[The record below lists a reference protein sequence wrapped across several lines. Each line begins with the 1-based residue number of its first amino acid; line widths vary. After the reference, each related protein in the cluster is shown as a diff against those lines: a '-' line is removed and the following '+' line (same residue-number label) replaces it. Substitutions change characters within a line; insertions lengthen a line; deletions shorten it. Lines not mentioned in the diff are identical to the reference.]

1 MLLQIKVYII
11 TILYF
16 FGSLFMVLF
25 PPRNFEQSSGASIR
39 IMRRFGDEINYKEYI
54 DNEALLTI
62 IQRITRNDSEV
73 ARLVYLKPIT
83 AENRS
88 IVSLELHSD
97 LQSKKPGILVIGALN
112 GMVWGASNAVI
123 ELAEKLLYDSNYQT
137 PFFNDYDWYLIP
149 MGNPDG
155 IHFTQ
160 KLRSRPSFGADEWS
174 RNITVRNQTRPTV
187 WHKNVDKNNGPGT
200 CFGTNINRNFAY
212 HWQDDVSKTPDQCSQ
227 YYPGVKPFSSVEAQ
241 AIRNYIHR
249 LGDVIHLAIHLHA
262 SFVPKKE
269 FILYPWRYSLRH
281 PSNYR
286 TLQDIGEYA
295 ARQSRLPDGRLYE
308 VHQSSSDERVAGSL
322 SDYITGVAGIDLVFL
337 VKPYHQMYPNYT
349 DHTILE
355 VYVKKAM
362 SAILSLVRGWR
373 SSTKQNTLSFFGKD
387 VEF

>member
-1 MLLQIKVYII
+1 MLLQIKVYLI
-11 TILYF
+11 TVLYF
-16 FGSLFMVLF
+16 FGALFMVLF
-25 PPRNFEQSSGASIR
+25 PPRNFEQSGARTRTMKSLDD
-39 IMRRFGDEINYKEYI
+39 GLKYKHYI
-54 DNEALLTI
+54 DYDTLLAGT
-62 IQRITRNDSEV
+62 QRICRGDPEV
-73 ARLVYLKPIT
+73 SNCVHLKPFT

-88 IVSLELHSD
+88 IVALELHSD
-97 LQSKKPGILVIGALN
+97 KQSKKPGILVIGALN
-112 GMVWGASNAVI
+112 GMAWGAPNAVI

-149 MGNPDG
+149 LGNPDG
-155 IHFTQ
+155 VHFTQ
-160 KLRSRPSFGADEWS
+160 KLRALPSLGAVEWTKNTTARARTRPS
-174 RNITVRNQTRPTV
+174 I
-187 WHKNVDKNNGPGT
+187 WHKNVNKSKADET

-212 HWQDDVSKTPDQCSQ
+212 HWQDDVHKSPDLCSQ
-227 YYPGVKPFSSVEAQ
+227 YYPGDKPFSTAEAQ
-241 AIRNYIHR
+241 AIRNYLNR

-269 FILYPWRYSLRH
+269 YILYPWRYSLRH

-295 ARQSRLPDGRLYE
+295 ARQSRLPDGRLYQ

-322 SDYITGVAGIDLVFL
+322 SDYVTGVVGIDLVFL
-337 VKPYHQMYPNYT
+337 VKPYHELYPNYT
-349 DHTILE
+349 DHTVLE

-362 SAILSLVRGWR
+362 STILSLVRGWR